1 MSGYRKTS
9 RKMPARQCPIAENE
23 PIEIHKMSRDR
34 RGNAFV
40 FSLKSYQGRAFFDL
54 RTYYTGLDGIFRPTP
69 KGITASPSKLP
80 EIAKAIVKAVNRA
93 RELHLID
100 IDDEEKAGE

>member
-23 PIEIHKMSRDR
+23 PIEVHKMSRDR
-34 RGNAFV
+34 RGNALV

-54 RTYYTGLDGIFRPTP
+54 RTYYTDQDGIFKPTA
-69 KGITASPSKLP
+69 KGVTASPSKLP

-93 RELHLID
+93 RELGL
-100 IDDEEKAGE
+100 IDDEGEAGA

>member
-9 RKMPARQCPIAENE
+9 RKMPARQCPIAEDE

-34 RGNAFV
+34 RGNALV

-54 RTYYTGLDGIFRPTP
+54 RTYYTDLDGTFKPSA
-69 KGITASPSKLP
+69 KGITASPSKLT
-80 EIAKAIVKAVNRA
+80 EIFKAIVKTVDRA
-93 RELHLID
+93 RELGLLED
-100 IDDEEKAGE
+100 GQS